1 MVRKMPVI
9 GFSYLA
15 GLLIAPFFSY
25 WELLIIGIMLLL
37 LSFIMIPMLK
47 SSSKFFTV
55 FIAMF
60 FAAALLVYGL
70 YERHIYAPFLNYD
83 GTEQDVEGRIVDI
96 NYLDKDMATYTIR
109 TTIEGKEVKINLFAA
124 DVGATYYDTI
134 ITEAK
139 LRVPV
144 DTQDFAQKSYYK
156 SQGIF
161 LVASSWGDVE
171 IVPNNDREL
180 IYHIRK
186 YSDYINTGISRILPG
201 DEGAMLRAML
211 TGDKSG
217 LDTSMKNNL
226 YRAGVGHIIAV
237 SGLHLSIVIGFI
249 MAILSL
255 LKLNRYIKTAFIVVA
270 CLVFVVFS
278 GMSVSVIRSMI
289 MITIFYLSRLF
300 NRKSDTLSSLSIAV
314 FALVL
319 VNPFAGRDIGLL
331 LSASGTF
338 GIAVVG
344 GSLNRYLSISH
355 PLRGMLGHFRRL
367 IVPTIC
373 ASACTIPVAMLVSDE
388 VSIIS
393 PIVNVF
399 VVPLCT
405 LPLICAVLF
414 ALTGG
419 IRIIGIPLLWVA
431 KVCLKALLKIAD
443 IVAGWQFSY
452 ISLSAGYIYIWAMI
466 AIVGIVICKIIFDNW
481 VSIGKT
487 IAMCFIILLIGAVS
501 YKLINKDNLTVT
513 VLSDSKTGA
522 VIMHDNYTC
531 NVFVLGKSKKLG
543 EPIAEYMEINN
554 IDSIGILSMPLLDAG
569 DIAAYRQLERFN
581 IKSIVMRQELIKIME
596 SDRIFE
602 DSKKY
607 IANDME
613 INGDSGYNIS
623 MNATDGQITSL
634 ELYSDDFK
642 MLCINAKDYDEFS
655 DNIYDIIV
663 CQNSINDEVT
673 ISNSRY
679 ALLLDDSQATSS
691 ISTAEVVHIYTSP
704 RTCFIIGK
712 NGEVVRRR
720 MGYAL
725 Y

>member
-1 MVRKMPVI
+1 MPVI

-15 GLLIAPFFSY
+15 GLIIAPFFSY
-25 WELLIIGIMLLL
+25 WELLVIGIMLLI
-37 LSFIMIPMLK
+37 LSIIMIPMLK

-60 FAAALLVYGL
+60 FAAALIVYGL
-70 YERHIYAPFLNYD
+70 YERHIYTPFLTYD
-83 GTEQDVEGRIVDI
+83 GTEQVIEGSIIDM
-96 NYLDKDMATYTIR
+96 NYLGKDMATYTVR
-109 TTIEGKEVKINLFAA
+109 TRIDGKEVKINLFAA

-134 ITEAK
+134 ITKAK
-139 LRVPV
+139 LRVPI
-144 DTQDFAQKSYYK
+144 DTQNFPQKSYYK
-156 SQGIF
+156 SQGIY

-171 IVPNNDREL
+171 IVPNNERSP
-180 IYHIRK
+180 IYHIRR

-217 LDTSMKNNL
+217 LDANIKNNL

-249 MAILSL
+249 MVILSL
-255 LKLNRYIKTAFIVVA
+255 FKLNRYIETVFIVAA
-270 CLVFVVFS
+270 CLVFVIFS
-278 GMSVSVIRSMI
+278 GMSVSVMRSMI
-289 MITIFYLSRLF
+289 MITIFYLSRIF
-300 NRKSDTLSSLSIAV
+300 NRKPDTLSSLSVAV

-344 GSLNRYLSISH
+344 GSLNRYLLNTY
-355 PLRGMLGHFRRL
+355 PLGGILGYFRRL
-367 IVPTIC
+367 IMPTIC

-388 VSIIS
+388 ISIIA

-419 IRIIGIPLLWVA
+419 IRIIGVPLLWVA

-443 IVAGWQFSY
+443 IVSGWGFSY
-452 ISLSAGYIYIWAMI
+452 ISLSAGYIYIWAAI
-466 AIVGIVICKIIFDNW
+466 AVVGIVICKIIFDNW
-481 VSIGKT
+481 ASIGKT

-501 YKLINKDNLTVT
+501 YKFINRDNLTVT
-513 VLSDSKTGA
+513 VLSDSRTGA
-522 VIMHDNYTC
+522 VIMHDNHTC

-543 EPIAEYMEINN
+543 EPIAEYMELNN
-554 IDSIGILSMPLLDAG
+554 IDSIGILSIPSLDAG

-581 IKSIVMRQELIKIME
+581 VESIVMRRELIDIMSSE
-596 SDRIFE
+596 EVFSN
-602 DSKKY
+602 SKKY
-607 IANDME
+607 IADDME

-623 MNATDGQITSL
+623 MKTAGEQTTSL
-634 ELYSDDFK
+634 EFYSDNFK
-642 MLCINAKDYDEFS
+642 MICINAKDYEKFAGDV
-655 DNIYDIIV
+655 YDIIV
-663 CQNSINDEVT
+663 CQNKTDEEIAIT
-673 ISNSRY
+673 NSRY
-679 ALLLDDSQATSS
+679 ALMLDNSQATSS
-691 ISTAEVVHIYTSP
+691 ISTAEVMYIYTSP
-704 RTCFIIGK
+704 KTSFIIGK
-712 NGEVVRRR
+712 NGEVVKRR

>member
-1 MVRKMPVI
+1 MPVI

-25 WELLIIGIMLLL
+25 WELLIIGTMLLV
-37 LSFIMIPMLK
+37 LSIIMIPMLK

-60 FAAALLVYGL
+60 FAAALIVYGL
-70 YERHIYAPFLNYD
+70 YERHIYTPLLKYD
-83 GTEQDVEGRIVDI
+83 GTEQVVEGSIIDI
-96 NYLDKDMATYTIR
+96 NYLGKDMATYTVR
-109 TTIEGKEVKINLFAA
+109 TRIDGKEVKINLFAA

-134 ITEAK
+134 ITKAK
-139 LRVPV
+139 LRVPI
-144 DTQDFAQKSYYK
+144 DTQEFPQKSYYK
-156 SQGIF
+156 SQGIY

-171 IVPNNDREL
+171 IVPNNDRGL

-186 YSDYINTGISRILPG
+186 YSDYINMEISRILPG

-211 TGDKSG
+211 TGDKTA
-217 LDTSMKNNL
+217 LDANIKNNL
-226 YRAGVGHIIAV
+226 YRAGIGHIIAV
-237 SGLHLSIVIGFI
+237 SGLHLTIVIGFI

-255 LKLNRYIKTAFIVVA
+255 LRLNRYTKTAFIVAA
-270 CLVFVVFS
+270 CLVFVIFS
-278 GMSVSVIRSMI
+278 GMSVSVMRSMI
-289 MITIFYLSRLF
+289 MITIFYLSRIF
-300 NRKSDTLSSLSIAV
+300 NRKPDTLSSLSIAV

-344 GSLNRYLSISH
+344 GSLNRYLSNAY
-355 PLRGMLGHFRRL
+355 PLGGMLGHFRRL
-367 IVPTIC
+367 IIPTIC
-373 ASACTIPVAMLVSDE
+373 ASSCTIPVAMLVSDE

-414 ALTGG
+414 TLTGG

-431 KVCLKALLKIAD
+431 KACLKALLKIAD
-443 IVAGWQFSY
+443 IVSAWKFSY
-452 ISLSAGYIYIWAMI
+452 ISLSAGYIYIWVLLV
-466 AIVGIVICKIIFDNW
+466 IVGIVICKITFDNW
-481 VSIGKT
+481 ASIGKT

-501 YKLINKDNLTVT
+501 HKFINRDNLTVA

-543 EPIAEYMEINN
+543 EPIAEYMELNN
-554 IDSIGILSMPLLDAG
+554 IDSIGVLSIPSLDAG

-581 IKSIVMRQELIKIME
+581 VESIVMRQELIDIM
-596 SDRIFE
+596 SGDKLFQN
-602 DSKKY
+602 SKKY
-607 IANDME
+607 IADDME
-613 INGDSGYNIS
+613 INENSGYNIS
-623 MNATDGQITSL
+623 MNAPDGQITSL
-634 ELYSDDFK
+634 ELYSDNFK
-642 MLCINAKDYDEFS
+642 MICISAKDYAECA
-655 DNIYDIIV
+655 DNVYDIIV
-663 CQNSINDEVT
+663 CQNSIDEEIT
-673 ISNSRY
+673 ICNSQY
-679 ALLLDDSQATSS
+679 ALLLDNSQATSS
-691 ISTAEVVHIYTSP
+691 ISTAQIEHIYTSP
-704 RTCFIIGK
+704 RTSFIIGK

-720 MGYAL
+720 TGYAL